1 MHHRSFMMTV
11 IAATAVVTPA
21 VAEVFYDQARV
32 LEAQPIYEPRVVPEQ
47 VRECG
52 YQPAATRGPVDPGTL
67 GNARTVD
74 PDADLVG
81 ALQRDVQLRE
91 PPSPVHRCRM
101 VTRAGSENRLAGYRV
116 RYEYGGRIY
125 ERRVAQHP
133 GNTIA
138 VSVQLSAGFSAPRR
152 VR

>member
-1 MHHRSFMMTV
+1 MSSNAPNADRRRASGLNRGLD
-11 IAATAVVTPA
+11 PA
-21 VAEVFYDQARV
+21 
-32 LEAQPIYEPRVVPEQ
+32 
-47 VRECG
+47 
-52 YQPAATRGPVDPGTL
+52 TL

-91 PPSPVHRCRM
+91 PPSPVHRCRL
-101 VTRAGSENRLAGYRV
+101 VTRAGSQNRLAGYRV

-133 GNTIA
+133 GDTIA
-138 VSVQLSAGFSAPRR
+138 VSVQLSAGLSAPRR